1 MSNEHADW
9 IAGEIDRLRR
19 RYRSQLREVEPAR
32 ELRAQ
37 WTVSG
42 EVLRWH
48 VPLEAVP
55 EPDIDVEILAEALV
69 LRACLEPKPRSIL
82 QALLPVP
89 EGYDIG
95 HPAVRCEAG
104 YVEIRLYRLRTE
116 GRAV

>member
-1 MSNEHADW
+1 MTNEHAERLAD
-9 IAGEIDRLRR
+9 EIDRLRR
-19 RYRSQLREVEPAR
+19 RYRSLLREVEPAR
-32 ELRAQ
+32 ELPAQ

-42 EVLRWH
+42 EALRWH

-55 EPDIDVEILAEALV
+55 EPDIDVEILAEALM
-69 LRACLEPKPRSIL
+69 LRACLESGPQAIL

-89 EGYDIG
+89 GGYDIL

-104 YVEIRLYRLRTE
+104 YVEIRVYRLRTK